1 MATTYG
7 LKLPKGQ
14 PSAKAISLIRKQTG
28 LFIAEIKEKTTS
40 DSCIISCE
48 CSDDNDLHSIISLYE
63 ELEQAEVVANLF
75 WHDKPEEIT
84 FFKNTLDAH
93 TDTARE
99 LGILDEEE

>member
-1 MATTYG
+1 MTATYG
-7 LKLPKGQ
+7 LKLSQGQ
-14 PSAKAISLIRKQTG
+14 PSAKAISLIRKQAG
-28 LFIAEIKEKTTS
+28 LSIAEIKEKTTS
-40 DSCIISCE
+40 DSYIISCE
-48 CSDDNDLHSIISLYE
+48 CSDDNGLRSTISLYE
-63 ELEQAEVVANLF
+63 ELEQVGVVANPF